1 MGKTR
6 RKLYGKTRRRRQRGG
21 GRLWWTLIG
30 ALAAVNGASA
40 ENPRLR
46 DLASK
51 WWIDG
56 GWTNAKAFA
65 DGLTNAIPTLAL
77 PEGLFDAKDDA
88 LWTAPPPV
96 TKMSEKEK
104 ETVEPYLA
112 EVDLKGLTYG
122 PTYEWNGQ
130 QFTYDTWSN
139 KGDTVEITT
148 GTGDVLK
155 DVPIK
160 ARFKVVSTP
169 PTEDEEDLEG
179 GRKRRKTLRRRK

>member
-1 MGKTR
+1 MAKTR
-6 RKLYGKTRRRRQRGG
+6 RKLYGKSRRRRQRGG
-21 GRLWWTLIG
+21 IPPICKAAIVAG
-30 ALAAVNGASA
+30 LAALPAAYAQQPTWREQVSDWWENGGIERA
-40 ENPRLR
+40 NN
-46 DLASK
+46 LAIRMSK
-51 WWIDG
+51 VVEESFSWPTIVETTPCGTTPEKKTPEDE
-56 GWTNAKAFA
+56 AKIA
-65 DGLTNAIPTLAL
+65 PYL
-77 PEGLFDAKDDA
+77 PEVGLG
-88 LWTAPPPV
+88 
-96 TKMSEKEK
+96 
-104 ETVEPYLA
+104 
-112 EVDLKGLTYG
+112 GLTYG

-148 GTGDVLK
+148 GTGEVLK